1 MAEVTAFRGI
11 LLFFDKIGVYD
22 VVLPFLL
29 VFAILF
35 AILEK
40 TKVLGIEKI
49 EGKEYTKK
57 NLNAM
62 VAFVISFLVIA
73 SSRIVEIITTVSA
86 QVVVLLMASV
96 LFLLLVGSFF
106 KEEGASVFLEGSW
119 RVFFMLIM
127 FIGILLI
134 FMNALG
140 WLDDLWGW
148 ISRGTGGNA
157 VGSIVLIVIVIFF
170 MWFVVKTPEQK
181 PAVKK
186 E

>member
-11 LLFFDKIGVYD
+11 LQFFEKIGVYD

-29 VFAILF
+29 VFSIVF

-40 TKVLGIEKI
+40 TKVLGTEKV
-49 EGKEYTKK
+49 EGKEFTKK

-62 VAFVISFLVIA
+62 VAFVMSFLVIA
-73 SSRIVEIITTVSA
+73 SSRLVEIITKVSA

-106 KEEGASVFLEGSW
+106 KEGESVFLEGGW
-119 RVFFMLIM
+119 KTFFMWIM

-140 WLDDLWGW
+140 WMDDLWGW
-148 ISRGTGGNA
+148 VSAGTGGNA
-157 VGSIVLIVIVIFF
+157 IGSIVLVIVVIFF
-170 MWFVVKTPEQK
+170 MWFVVRGTDTKSV
-181 PAVKK
+181 AKK